1 MLNEDV
7 KKVVKFVNAKVDPNE
22 IWHDAQDAA
31 VQAVDEYM
39 KDKEEPTYCGFA
51 NVKIRLQEVNLWVG

>member
-7 KKVVKFVNAKVDPNE
+7 KKVVKFVNAKVDPNQP
-22 IWHDAQDAA
+22 HDAQDAA

-39 KDKEEPTYCGFA
+39 KDKEEPMYCGFA
-51 NVKIRLQEVNLWVG
+51 NVKLDRKR